1 MEGLDMRLAAILGIG
16 GETDDRHT
24 EIKKRIWSLNDV
36 YSFRT
41 NGHDIDVFY
50 LNDEVGSRIYH
61 SGKSLSLYLAVMLC
75 SDQPTFKM
83 RLLTYMPLGGTLTLI
98 WPNKDVSYGEQVTS
112 DKFYYENDE
121 SKKLMLSRSV
131 RNNLGDDVVTSIITS
146 EKTQLWFDEW
156 KRIMNEDIP
165 ITSSHTRTF
174 SNPVRV
180 YTDIR

>member
-1 MEGLDMRLAAILGIG
+1 MRLAAILGIG